1 MSAVVGGEASPS
13 TDIDPISVPP
23 KFGMMDRPTIEVII
37 KEGEDTGM
45 CITLVPKV
53 LFKKNV
59 FLFVG
64 LTTFGTSAN
73 FDWLFH

>member
-37 KEGEDTGM
+37 KEGGDTWM

-53 LFKKNV
+53 L
-59 FLFVG
+59 
-64 LTTFGTSAN
+64 
-73 FDWLFH
+73 

>member
-23 KFGMMDRPTIEVII
+23 KFGMMDRPTIEVIR
-37 KEGEDTGM
+37 EGGDTGM

-53 LFKKNV
+53 L
-59 FLFVG
+59 
-64 LTTFGTSAN
+64 
-73 FDWLFH
+73 